1 VIGTPTVPIKGLTRH
16 AQEEE
21 EEEDMVGFLVV
32 VLVCVGSDYHER
44 KPEEQKVDGNAV
56 AFPGRRYVL
65 IYRVR
70 KIPSRG
76 LH

>member
-1 VIGTPTVPIKGLTRH
+1 MVPIKGLTRH

-21 EEEDMVGFLVV
+21 EEEEEEDMAGFLVV
-32 VLVCVGSDYHER
+32 VLVCVDSDYHER